1 MVPTFC
7 AEELLKLMMFAL
19 TLGSARAGDGDLP
32 LVGDDGGEPKRDSAS
47 SMVD

>member
-32 LVGDDGGEPKRDSAS
+32 LVGDGGGEPKRDSAS